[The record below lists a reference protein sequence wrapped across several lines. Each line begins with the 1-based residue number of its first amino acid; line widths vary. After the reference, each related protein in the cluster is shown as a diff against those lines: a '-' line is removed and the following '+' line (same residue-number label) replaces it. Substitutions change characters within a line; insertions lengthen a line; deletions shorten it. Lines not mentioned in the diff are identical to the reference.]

1 MGRGDQ
7 VLHSLA
13 GFQQT
18 NPHISPLKHG
28 GSFSV
33 STADSRWSDMNST
46 KRKQI
51 LRRAHRDEHG
61 LMGKRQEWGEVV
73 IGMEQDN

>member
-1 MGRGDQ
+1 
-7 VLHSLA
+7 
-13 GFQQT
+13 
-18 NPHISPLKHG
+18 
-28 GSFSV
+28 
-33 STADSRWSDMNST
+33 MNST
-46 KRKQI
+46 ERKQI